1 MSPIWMEICIK
12 MVLIAF
18 YSWFCI
24 LISICLENNAECMM
38 GSGGDGDNER
48 FNSTFKANLDASKEK
63 PFNVISDS
71 QLVADPL
78 DHYHDSTGLSKPS
91 ISNDYLD
98 VSKIN
103 DMKNMRNAD
112 IDKSSFSLGACVGYL
127 CRTQLSKHVSGLF
140 GASTASFQNAL
151 GKEHLDNDLSKIIW
165 DARMREMAFNN
176 ARNKMSDEEYN
187 AKVIKHLNDKLP
199 KDRLITEEES
209 LKNRHELCEEII
221 KDDKID

>member
-1 MSPIWMEICIK
+1 MEICIK

-24 LISICLENNAECMM
+24 LISIYLENSAECMN
-38 GSGGDGDNER
+38 GSGGDGNNER
-48 FNSTFKANLDASKEK
+48 FNSIFKANLDASKEK
-63 PFNVISDS
+63 PFNVVSDS
-71 QLVADPL
+71 KLVADPL
-78 DHYHDSTGLSKPS
+78 DHYHDSTGLSKLS

-103 DMKNMRNAD
+103 DMRNMRNTD
-112 IDKSSFSLGACVGYL
+112 IDKSSFSLGACVGYVS
-127 CRTQLSKHVSGLF
+127 RMQMSKHASGLF
-140 GASTASFQNAL
+140 GASIASFQNTL
-151 GKEHLDNDLSKIIW
+151 GKKHLDNDLSKISW

-176 ARNKMSDEEYN
+176 AKNKMSDEEYN
-187 AKVIKHLNDKLP
+187 AEVIRHLNDKLP

-221 KDDKID
+221 KNDKID